1 MRMNELKM
9 SYGSVVE
16 CYKNITLRNKN
27 IIDETNY
34 WFKLTDNG
42 KEDFSSNIY
51 MKG

>member
-16 CYKNITLRNKN
+16 RYKNITLRNKN

-42 KEDFSSNIY
+42 KEVL
-51 MKG
+51 